1 MGKVI
6 SSASMSLDGFIAN
19 HDHTVGHLFD
29 WYDQGDQE
37 VTSASPDVSFKLTET
52 SAAYWRSWVGSV
64 GALVVGR
71 ELFDLTDGWGG
82 THPIGV
88 PVVVL
93 THVAPTGWSY
103 PGSEDFHFVTD
114 GIVAAVARAQQ
125 LAGENDVAVA
135 AGTIARQCLQAG
147 LLDEVAVDLI
157 PLVMGV
163 GRPYFGE
170 LTDGEPALFGDP
182 TTVIQAERVT
192 HLVFPVIR

>member
-29 WYDQGDQE
+29 WYEVGDQM
-37 VTSASPDVSFKLTET
+37 VSSASPDVSFQLTAT
-52 SAAYWRSWVGSV
+52 SAAYWQGWVSGI

-82 THPIGV
+82 RHPIGT

-93 THVAPTGWSY
+93 THEAPSGWNY
-103 PGSEDFHFVTD
+103 PGSEDFHFVTE
-114 GIVAAVARAQQ
+114 GIEAAVAKAQQ
-125 LAGENDVAVA
+125 LAGDKNVGVA

-170 LTDGEPALFGDP
+170 LTGGEPVLLGDP
-182 TTVIQAERVT
+182 TTVVQSDRVT
-192 HLVFPVIR
+192 HLVFPVTR

>member
-29 WYDQGDQE
+29 WYEVGDQP
-37 VTSASPDVSFKLTET
+37 VSTASPDITFTLTET
-52 SAAYWRSWVGSV
+52 SAAYWRSWIGRV

-82 THPIGV
+82 RHPIGT
-88 PVVVL
+88 PVVVI
-93 THVAPTGWSY
+93 THEAPRGWSY

-114 GIVAAVARAQQ
+114 GIGAGVALAQQ
-125 LAGENDVAVA
+125 LAGDKNVSVT
-135 AGTIARQCLQAG
+135 AGTIARQCLEAG
-147 LLDEVAVDLI
+147 LLDEVAVDLV

-170 LTDGEPALFGDP
+170 LTDGRPALLGDP
-182 TTVIQAERVT
+182 TTVIQSDRVT
-192 HLVFPVIR
+192 HLVFPVVR